1 MQILIQLKT
10 KSKQGIKM
18 SKKNRHKIEIEHFL
32 FLRNINLEI
41 NDFTLM
47 IGEQSAGKSSICKLI
62 FLFRS
67 IRSILLKK
75 IIEIYEDGELSEKN
89 LVKREIMSYF
99 NKETKDLY
107 VKLFGESYGM
117 NMETKVTY
125 FYDKGKTITL
135 SICKEERRYLDF
147 HLGRSLQE
155 EITNLTMAILGS
167 NIDDRPKGFFIDKHY
182 HQKIDDE
189 LKRIFNDHL
198 DSYYIPAGR
207 NMFSLLQGQLATLQT
222 NNFDYTNELFF
233 FHLERFTSLL
243 RDGLLAFAKQRGD
256 NEAEKIAKSIINH
269 IGGEI
274 RKVNG
279 ELSFVINNDS
289 KNLLLKFIS
298 SGQQEVMWIF
308 YLLFIWITCKDQ
320 VFVIIEEPEAHIHPT
335 LQKEIM
341 NFVAYFINQ
350 TKSQVI
356 LTTHSPYILASAN
369 LLHYAGFLKSKGIKV
384 DDIIPSDNCL
394 TPENCHFFEMKKN
407 TQNEFTM
414 QEIIEKDE
422 DGVFVQV
429 ERIDYVS
436 SNIEEDFSRLFQKE
450 IE

>member
-1 MQILIQLKT
+1 MNKKKLHR
-10 KSKQGIKM
+10 IKI
-18 SKKNRHKIEIEHFL
+18 RHFL
-32 FLRNINLEI
+32 FLRDIDFEI

-47 IGEQSAGKSSICKLI
+47 IGTQSSGKSSICKLI
-62 FLFRS
+62 FLFRN
-67 IRSILLKK
+67 IRSIFSKK
-75 IIEIYEDGELSEKN
+75 IIEVYENGELSDQDSIRK
-89 LVKREIMSYF
+89 EIISYF
-99 NKETKDLY
+99 NKESKNLY
-107 VKLFGESYGM
+107 IKLFGESF
-117 NMETKVTY
+117 NLDTKTEVIY
-125 FYDKGKTITL
+125 FYDLQKKITL
-135 SICKEERRYLDF
+135 SLSGEHRYLD
-147 HLGRSLQE
+147 LKLSPSLIGDIVE
-155 EITNLTMAILGS
+155 LTMAIIKNNAS
-167 NIDDRPKGFFIDKHY
+167 DRPKGFFIDKHY

-189 LKRIFNDHL
+189 LKRIFNDYL

-243 RDGLLAFAKQRGD
+243 RDGLLAFARQRG
-256 NEAEKIAKSIINH
+256 NKEAEKIANSIISH

-279 ELSFVINNDS
+279 ELSFVVNNDS

-341 NFVAYFINQ
+341 SFVAYFINQ

-369 LLHYAGFLKSKGIKV
+369 LLHYAGFLKSKGIRV

-407 TQNEFTM
+407 AQNEFTM

-422 DGVFVQV
+422 DSVFVQV